1 MSKSYVEVE
10 ILADPSL
17 AEALTGILAQLGFE
31 GFWEDGSALRAYM
44 RADRWSPALLDEI
57 RTVAGL
63 VSWSSA
69 STAPTISVREIAG
82 RNWNEEWE
90 KTIRPIRVT
99 ERIMI
104 TPTWHAVNP
113 VPGRIVV
120 TIDPK
125 MSFGTGYHESTRLV
139 LRLMDGAVRPGTTIL
154 DVGTGTGVLAIA
166 GVKLGAS
173 SAVAVDVD
181 DWSYDNALENAG
193 LNGVTDRVR
202 VIHGDIS
209 AAPNNLF
216 DMIVANIQRNIIEPI
231 LGEML
236 SRLAPNGLIIL
247 SGLLQAD
254 EEPILEALGAHCL
267 LVRQRLFEREWLALA
282 AGRAR

>member
-17 AEALTGILAQLGFE
+17 ADALTGILAQLGFE
-31 GFWEDGSALRAYM
+31 GFWEDGSALKAYM

-57 RTVAGL
+57 CTVAGL
-63 VSWSSA
+63 VSRSSTSA
-69 STAPTISVREIAG
+69 PPTISAREIAEK
-82 RNWNEEWE
+82 NWNEEWE
-90 KTIRPIRVT
+90 KTIRPIQVT

-104 TPTWHAVNP
+104 TPTWHAVSP
-113 VPGRIVV
+113 TPGQIVL

-139 LRLMDGAVRPGTTIL
+139 LRLMDGAVRPGTTLL

-193 LNGVTDRVR
+193 LNGVADRVR

-209 AAPNNLF
+209 AAPANLF

-231 LGEML
+231 LEEML

-254 EEPILEALGAHCL
+254 EEAILQALGAHRL
-267 LVRQRLFEREWLALA
+267 VVRQRLFEREWLALA

>member
-17 AEALTGILAQLGFE
+17 ADALTGILAQLGFE
-31 GFWEDGSALRAYM
+31 GFWEDGSALKAYM
-44 RADRWSPALLDEI
+44 RADRWSPALFDEI

-63 VSWSSA
+63 VSRSST
-69 STAPTISVREIAG
+69 STPPTISAREIAEE
-82 RNWNEEWE
+82 NWNEEWE
-90 KTIRPIRVT
+90 KTIRPIQVT

-104 TPTWHAVNP
+104 TPTWHTVNP
-113 VPGRIVV
+113 RPGRIVL

-139 LRLMDGAVRPGTTIL
+139 LRLMDGAVRPGTTLL

-193 LNGVTDRVR
+193 LNGVADRVR

-209 AAPNNLF
+209 AVPANLF

-236 SRLAPNGLIIL
+236 SRLAPNGLMIL

-254 EEPILEALGAHCL
+254 EEAILQALGAHRL
-267 LVRQRLFEREWLALA
+267 VVRQRLFEREWLALA

>member
-10 ILADPSL
+10 ILADSSL
-17 AEALTGILAQLGFE
+17 ADALTGILAQLGFE
-31 GFWEDGSALRAYM
+31 GFWEDGSALKAYM
-44 RADRWSPALLDEI
+44 RADRWSPALLDEV

-63 VSWSSA
+63 VSRSST
-69 STAPTISVREIAG
+69 STPPTISAREIAEK
-82 RNWNEEWE
+82 NWNEEWE
-90 KTIRPIRVT
+90 KTIRPIQVT

-113 VPGRIVV
+113 RPGRIVL

-139 LRLMDGAVRPGTTIL
+139 LRLMDGAVRPGTTLL

-193 LNGVTDRVR
+193 LNGVADRVR

-209 AAPNNLF
+209 AAPANLF

-231 LGEML
+231 LEEML

-254 EEPILEALGAHCL
+254 EEAILQALGAHCL
-267 LVRQRLFEREWLALA
+267 VVRQRLFEREWLALA